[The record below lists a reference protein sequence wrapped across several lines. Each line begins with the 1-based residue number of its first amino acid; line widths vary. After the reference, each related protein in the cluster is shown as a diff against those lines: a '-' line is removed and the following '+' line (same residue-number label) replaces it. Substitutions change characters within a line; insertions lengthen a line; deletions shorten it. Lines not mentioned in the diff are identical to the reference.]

1 MGRNA
6 KNRILKKQIGIILNI
21 LIMNTTNEHVSS
33 SWNNSYSLN
42 IPMIDK
48 QHMKFFKIFDKLM
61 LLNKTFDI
69 NSNDINELIEELDK
83 YTHVHFKTEE
93 ALMRKANAPEYEQHL
108 LQHGIFI
115 NKVEEFKTAYGYG
128 NTVLIDQMVI
138 FMRKWFLMHI
148 SEVDSKY
155 AESVQHYMVEKGWEI
170 EEE

>member
-1 MGRNA
+1 
-6 KNRILKKQIGIILNI
+6 
-21 LIMNTTNEHVSS
+21 MNSTNENVPS

-48 QHMKFFKIFDKLM
+48 QHINFFRMFDKLL
-61 LLNKTFDI
+61 LLNQAFKI
-69 NSNDINELIEELDK
+69 NNEEIKELIDELDK

-93 ALMRKANAPEYEQHL
+93 ELMRKANASDYEQHL
-108 LQHGIFI
+108 IQHGIFI
-115 NKVEEFKTAYGYG
+115 NKVEEFKTAYNYG
-128 NTVLIDQMVI
+128 NSVLLDQMVA

-155 AESVQHYMVEKGWEI
+155 AETVQHYMAQKGWEI